1 MRRLF
6 AAMLACV
13 CLAPCAAQADGI
25 VLYGNS
31 SQPPKAWLDGT
42 TPRGFVVEA
51 AKLALE
57 RAGYVVE
64 IRLVPFQRGM
74 DAVKTEGVM
83 TGIFWSAERAKLYD
97 YSDPLVPDEVA
108 MAVHK
113 GSAIAIDKPAD
124 LAGRRIGLQ
133 EGMYY
138 GPEFDTVRDR
148 ATLDIDTNPALRV
161 KKLVAD
167 HIDVLLM
174 NPGRASVLSAESQAG
189 VAPDEVVIL
198 PQPLSRLQNHLVLG
212 KGRADGVETLK
223 RINQAIA
230 ALRAEDAFKPV
241 MQRYGQ

>member
-6 AAMLACV
+6 AALLACA
-13 CLAPCAAQADGI
+13 CLAPWAARADGI

-42 TPRGFVVEA
+42 TPRGFVVDA
-51 AKLALE
+51 AELALQ
-57 RAGYVVE
+57 RAGYTVDV
-64 IRLVPFQRGM
+64 RLVPFQRGM

-83 TGIFWSAERAKLYD
+83 TGIFYSTERAKLYD

-113 GSAIAIDKPAD
+113 GSVIVINTPAD
-124 LAGRRIGLQ
+124 LAGHRIGLQ

-167 HIDVLLM
+167 RIDVLLM
-174 NPGRASVLSAESQAG
+174 NPGRASVLSAETQAG
-189 VAPDEVVIL
+189 VAPDDVVIL
-198 PQPLSRLQNHLVLG
+198 PQPLSRLQNHLILG
-212 KGRADGVETLK
+212 KGRADGPETLK

-230 ALRAEDAFKPV
+230 ALQSEGAFKPI

>member
-1 MRRLF
+1 MRRMF
-6 AAMLACV
+6 AIVLACA
-13 CLAPCAAQADGI
+13 CLAPWAAKADAI

-51 AKLALE
+51 AELALK
-57 RAGYVVE
+57 RAGYTVE
-64 IRLVPFQRGM
+64 VHLVPFQRGM

-113 GSAIAIDKPAD
+113 GSAITVKAPAD

-148 ATLDIDTNPALRV
+148 ATLDIDTNPALRI

-167 HIDVLLM
+167 RIDVLLM
-174 NPGRASVLSAESQAG
+174 NPGRASVVSAEQQAG
-189 VAPDEVVIL
+189 VASDEVVIL
-198 PQPLSRLQNHLVLG
+198 PQPLSRLQNHLIVG
-212 KGRADGVETLK
+212 KGRVDGPEILK
-223 RINQAIA
+223 RVNQAIA
-230 ALRAEDAFKPV
+230 ALRAEDAFKPI
-241 MQRYGQ
+241 MQRYDQ